1 MAQYPYI
8 CLIACS
14 LHLHYPPYPIKLSI
28 DLADDVVEAIR
39 QAEVLSLTT
48 RTLSICSA
56 YACKTLT
63 II

>member
-1 MAQYPYI
+1 MARYPYI
-8 CLIACS
+8 CLIARGLY
-14 LHLHYPPYPIKLSI
+14 LHHLPYPIKLLI